1 MVYFLALA
9 PPVMAG
15 EVILTLP
22 DAQLHAVI
30 EQVAIWHHAESE
42 ANGGYKTDE
51 EKAQWVANKLID
63 LISMGHYAGLQALEA
78 TLEIRYDQPR
88 KPIVP

>member
-1 MVYFLALA
+1 MFCFLLA

-22 DAQLHAVI
+22 DTQLHSVI
-30 EQVAIWHHAESE
+30 EQVAVWHHAESE

-63 LISMGHYAGLQALEA
+63 LISMGHYAGLQALDA

-88 KPIVP
+88 DPVVP